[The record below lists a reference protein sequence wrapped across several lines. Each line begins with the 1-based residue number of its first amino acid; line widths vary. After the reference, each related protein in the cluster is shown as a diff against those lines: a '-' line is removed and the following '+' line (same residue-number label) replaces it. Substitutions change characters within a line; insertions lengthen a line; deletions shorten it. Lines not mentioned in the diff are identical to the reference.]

1 MQLKSLYI
9 KAYKLLY
16 DFRIEFN
23 QPLSLF
29 IGKNGSGKSTV
40 LEALAWILR
49 GAYLHFIKEEKDV
62 RPRFDFELHYSI
74 RLDETIYETLMTGS
88 FETNYVGVVLRG
100 DAFNMPNWTL
110 ETDNSKYTKEDLIK
124 KFGIKKLLP
133 DNVLVYYAG
142 WFETMR
148 GICQPFEDDYKNR
161 LRAKAKSTDEVY
173 TRLEAQPMFYI
184 QQYHFPM
191 LLAALFSYQYNDDI
205 DQFFKDKIGIIN
217 DSFLI
222 TFFIKK
228 PNWQRNNK
236 AETFWGAEGILLQF
250 LEALAMKKI
259 IDEEKIVYKFTNVFT
274 DDEYNSKTGEYC
286 FSINSEKWYKIKEV
300 FGEEKKLFYLMNM
313 LHASDMLSEL
323 RVATNKIDDTPIS
336 YWHLSEGEQ
345 QLITIKAINELLIED
360 NTLLLFNE
368 PDTYLHPEWQ
378 RTFLGDIETMI
389 ESNNAHLIV
398 TSHSPMMI
406 ANMKKGELYKMINGK
421 AQLIKDGY
429 YGKDYGFTLENYM
442 GTSSEVEETHQDL
455 SKLFELIETDK
466 FKEAQI
472 LLEELNKKYP
482 NEPELTRAQT
492 MITLL
497 TEED

>member
-1 MQLKSLYI
+1 MQLQSLYI
-9 KAYKLLY
+9 KEYKLLR
-16 DFRIEFN
+16 DFRVEFN

-49 GAYLHFIKEEKDV
+49 GAYLHFVKEEKDV

-74 RLDETIYETLMTGS
+74 RLDETIYETTTTGS
-88 FETNYVGVVLRG
+88 FETNYVGVILRG
-100 DAFNMPNWTL
+100 DVWGTPNWRL
-110 ETDNSKYTKEDLIK
+110 ETDNNTYTKEDLIK
-124 KFGIKKLLP
+124 KYGYKKLLP

-142 WFETMR
+142 WFETMQ

-250 LEALAMKKI
+250 LQALK
-259 IDEEKIVYKFTNVFT
+259 ENNVFK
-274 DDEYNSKTGEYC
+274 DNEFDSEREEYYFSLDSK
-286 FSINSEKWYKIKEV
+286 KWYETKDV
-300 FGEEKKLFYLMNM
+300 FVEEKKLFYLMNM
-313 LHASDMLSEL
+313 LHASDMLADL
-323 RVATNKIDDTPIS
+323 RVATNKLDDTPIREFG
-336 YWHLSEGEQ
+336 LSEGEQ
-345 QLITIKAINELLIED
+345 QLITIKAINELLIEE
-360 NTLLLFNE
+360 NTLLLFDE

-378 RTFLGDIETMI
+378 RTFLGDIETLI
-389 ESNNAHLIV
+389 DSNNAHLMV
-398 TSHSPMMI
+398 TSHSPFI
-406 ANMKKGELYKMINGK
+406 VSSAKKSQLYILKNEEGK
-421 AQLIKDGY
+421 AKLKTFSFNP
-429 YGKDYGFTLENYM
+429 YGKTANRILIDFFELEGTRAKNVDDAINELQEKVMKNEYDTEGFKVAYAKLA
-442 GTSSEVEETHQDL
+442 SEIGQTDQDL
-455 SKLFELIETDK
+455 MTIN
-466 FKEAQI
+466 
-472 LLEELNKKYP
+472 LEIAKRKK
-482 NEPELTRAQT
+482 NHEKN
-492 MITLL
+492 
-497 TEED
+497 

>member
-1 MQLKSLYI
+1 MQLQSLYI
-9 KAYKLLY
+9 KDYKLLK
-16 DFRIEFN
+16 DFRVEFN

-49 GAYLHFIKEEKDV
+49 GAYLHFVKEEKDV
-62 RPRFDFELHYSI
+62 RPRFDFELDYTI
-74 RLDETIYETLMTGS
+74 QLDETIYETTTTGS
-88 FETNYVGVVLRG
+88 FETNYIGIILRSNVF
-100 DAFNMPNWTL
+100 DSPNWSL
-110 ETDNSKYTKEDLIK
+110 DTDNSKYTKEDLIK
-124 KFGIKKLLP
+124 KYGYKKLLP
-133 DNVLVYYAG
+133 DNILVYYAG
-142 WFETMR
+142 WFETMQ

-191 LLAALFSYQYNDDI
+191 LLATLFAYEYNDSI
-205 DQFFKDKIGIIN
+205 DEFFIDKIGIIN

-236 AETFWGAEGILLQF
+236 AETFWGAEGVLLQF
-250 LEALAMKKI
+250 LQVLKENNIFK
-259 IDEEKIVYKFTNVFT
+259 
-274 DDEYNSKTGEYC
+274 DDE
-286 FSINSEKWYKIKEV
+286 FNSERQEYYFSLDSKKWRETKDV
-300 FGEEKKLFYLMNM
+300 FVEEKKLFYLMNM
-313 LHASDMLSEL
+313 LHASDMLADL
-323 RVATNKIDDTPIS
+323 RVSTNKLDGTPVREFS
-336 YWHLSEGEQ
+336 LSEGEQ
-345 QLITIKAINELLIED
+345 QLITIKAINELLIEE
-360 NTLLLFNE
+360 NTLLLFDE

-378 RTFLGDIETMI
+378 RTFLGDIETLI
-389 ESNNAHLIV
+389 DSNNAHLIV

-406 ANMKKGELYKMINGK
+406 ANMKKGELFKMQNGE
-421 AQLIKDGY
+421 ARLVEDGY

-442 GTSSEVEETHQDL
+442 GTSSEVEEAKQDL

-466 FKEAQI
+466 FEEAQI

-497 TEED
+497 TDED